1 MGSCTDALGGGP
13 SAYSPAESAARARGV
28 NVDDTESHAMD
39 GWDVFFLVVSGYVAT
54 MALARLMIR
63 RRNQLID
70 ELVHEAGITEK
81 AEKTATAKAEKA
93 EAAETAEAKKQK
105 QKAA

>member
-39 GWDVFFLVVSGYVAT
+39 GWDIFLLVVSGYVAT

-70 ELVHEAGITEK
+70 ELVHEAGKTEK
-81 AEKTATAKAEKA
+81 AEKAETAKAEKA
-93 EAAETAEAKKQK
+93 EAAEAKKQK